1 MIIQVSNWYSDYVW
15 RLYISNQIDIHHEI
29 MLITVKQLILNQ
41 AIDEIID
48 NVCSVSEELDPK
60 NIDDMNRMLKSSKNV
75 FVMGLGRS
83 GLVARAFAMRL
94 MHLGISVY
102 VVGETTTP
110 ALSPEDC
117 LLAISGSGETF
128 SIISAA
134 EIAQKRGTKIIAV
147 TSYVDSTLGKMADLV
162 VHIKGRTKIDSE
174 KNYITRQINGKHQSL
189 SPLGTLFEVTSLIF
203 LDSLIAQL
211 MVEMGKTEEDMKARH
226 TVIE

>member
-1 MIIQVSNWYSDYVW
+1 MYKKSYGFTIIKKT
-15 RLYISNQIDIHHEI
+15 II
-29 MLITVKQLILNQ
+29 MVLILKQLILND
-41 AIDEIID
+41 AIEEILD
-48 NVCSVSEELDPK
+48 NVRSVSAELDPK
-60 NIDDMNRMLKSSKNV
+60 NIEDMTSLLQTSQHV

-110 ALSPEDC
+110 ALTSEDC

-134 EIAQKRGTKIIAV
+134 NIAHKRGTKIIAV
-147 TSYVDSTLGKMADLV
+147 TSYVDSTLGEMADLV
-162 VHIKGRTKIDSE
+162 VHIKGRTKIDAE
-174 KNYITRQINGKHQSL
+174 KNYITRQMNGKHQSL
-189 SPLGTLFEVTSLIF
+189 SPMGTLFEVTSLIF

>member
-1 MIIQVSNWYSDYVW
+1 
-15 RLYISNQIDIHHEI
+15 L
-29 MLITVKQLILNQ
+29 KQLILND
-41 AIDEIID
+41 AIEEILD
-48 NVCSVSEELDPK
+48 NVCSVSAELDPK
-60 NIDDMNRMLKSSKNV
+60 NIEDMTSLLQRSQHV

-110 ALSPEDC
+110 ALTSEDC

-134 EIAQKRGTKIIAV
+134 NIAHKRGTKIIAV
-147 TSYVDSTLGKMADLV
+147 TSYVDSTLGEMADLV

-174 KNYITRQINGKHQSL
+174 KNYITRQMNGKHQSL
-189 SPLGTLFEVTSLIF
+189 SPMGTLFEVTSLIF
-203 LDSLIAQL
+203 LDGLIAQL

>member
-1 MIIQVSNWYSDYVW
+1 MYKKSYGFTIIKKT
-15 RLYISNQIDIHHEI
+15 II
-29 MLITVKQLILNQ
+29 MVLILKQLILND
-41 AIDEIID
+41 AIEEIMD
-48 NVCSVSEELDPK
+48 NVRSVSAELDPK
-60 NIDDMNRMLKSSKNV
+60 NIEDMTSLLRTSQHV

-94 MHLGISVY
+94 MHLEISVY

-110 ALSPEDC
+110 ALTSEDC

-134 EIAQKRGTKIIAV
+134 NIAHKRGTKIIAV
-147 TSYVDSTLGKMADLV
+147 TSYVDSTLGEMADLV
-162 VHIKGRTKIDSE
+162 VHIKGRTKIDAE
-174 KNYITRQINGKHQSL
+174 KNYITRQMNGKHQSL
-189 SPLGTLFEVTSLIF
+189 SPMGTLFEVTSLIF

>member
-1 MIIQVSNWYSDYVW
+1 
-15 RLYISNQIDIHHEI
+15 

-41 AIDEIID
+41 AIEEIVD
-48 NVCSVSEELDPK
+48 NVRSVSEELDPK
-60 NIDDMNRMLKSSKNV
+60 NIEDMTGMLKTSKNV

-110 ALSPEDC
+110 ALTPEDC

-134 EIAQKRGTKIIAV
+134 EIAHKRGTKIVAV
-147 TSYVDSTLGKMADLV
+147 TSYVDSTLGEMADLV
-162 VHIKGRTKIDSE
+162 VHIKGRTKIDLE

-203 LDSLIAQL
+203 LDGLIAQL
-211 MVEMGKTEEDMKARH
+211 MVEMEKTEEDMKARH
-226 TVIE
+226 TLIE

>member
-1 MIIQVSNWYSDYVW
+1 MV
-15 RLYISNQIDIHHEI
+15 L
-29 MLITVKQLILNQ
+29 TVKQLILNE
-41 AIDEIID
+41 AIQEIID
-48 NVCSVSEELDPK
+48 NVLSVSGELDPK
-60 NIDDMNRMLKSSKNV
+60 NIEEMTGLLQSSKNV

-117 LLAISGSGETF
+117 LFAISGSGETF

-134 EIAQKRGTKIIAV
+134 DIAHKRGTKIIAV
-147 TSYVDSTLGKMADLV
+147 TSYVNSTLGEMADLV

-189 SPLGTLFEVTSLIF
+189 SPMGTLFEVTSLIF
-203 LDSLIAQL
+203 LDGLIAQL
-211 MVEMGKTEEDMKARH
+211 MIQMGKTEEDMKARH

>member
-1 MIIQVSNWYSDYVW
+1 MV
-15 RLYISNQIDIHHEI
+15 
-29 MLITVKQLILNQ
+29 LILKQLILND
-41 AIDEIID
+41 AIEEIVD
-48 NVCSVSEELDPK
+48 NVRSVSAELDPK
-60 NIDDMNRMLKSSKNV
+60 SIKDMTSLLQTSQHV

-110 ALSPEDC
+110 ALTGDDC

-134 EIAQKRGTKIIAV
+134 NIAHKRGTKIIAV
-147 TSYVDSTLGKMADLV
+147 TSYVDSTLGEMADLV

-174 KNYITRQINGKHQSL
+174 KNYITRQMNGKHQSL
-189 SPLGTLFEVTSLIF
+189 SPMGTLFEVTSLIF
-203 LDSLIAQL
+203 LDGLIAQL

>member
-1 MIIQVSNWYSDYVW
+1 M
-15 RLYISNQIDIHHEI
+15 
-29 MLITVKQLILNQ
+29 KQLILND
-41 AIDEIID
+41 AIQEIID
-48 NVCSVSEELDPK
+48 NVLSVSGELDPE
-60 NIDDMNRMLKSSKNV
+60 NIEEMTGLLQSSKNV

-134 EIAQKRGTKIIAV
+134 EIAHKRGTKIIAV
-147 TSYVDSTLGKMADLV
+147 TSYVDSTLGEMADLV

-174 KNYITRQINGKHQSL
+174 RNYITRQINGKHQSL
-189 SPLGTLFEVTSLIF
+189 SPMGTLFEVTSLIF
-203 LDSLIAQL
+203 LDGLIAQL
-211 MVEMGKTEEDMKARH
+211 MIEMGKTEEDMKARH
-226 TVIE
+226 TLIE

>member
-1 MIIQVSNWYSDYVW
+1 
-15 RLYISNQIDIHHEI
+15 
-29 MLITVKQLILNQ
+29 MLTVKQLILNE
-41 AIDEIID
+41 AIQEIVD
-48 NVCSVSEELDPK
+48 NVLSVSEELDPE
-60 NIDDMNRMLKSSKNV
+60 NIKDMTHQLRTSKNV

-94 MHLGISVY
+94 MHLEISVY

-110 ALSPEDC
+110 ALTSEDC
-117 LLAISGSGETF
+117 FLAISGSGETF

-134 EIAQKRGTKIIAV
+134 EIAQRRGTKIIAV

-203 LDSLIAQL
+203 LDGLIAQL
-211 MVEMGKTEEDMKARH
+211 MVDMGKTEEDMKARH
-226 TVIE
+226 TLIE

>member
-1 MIIQVSNWYSDYVW
+1 MV
-15 RLYISNQIDIHHEI
+15 
-29 MLITVKQLILNQ
+29 LILKQLILND
-41 AIDEIID
+41 AIEEILD
-48 NVCSVSEELDPK
+48 NVRSVSAELDPE
-60 NIDDMNRMLKSSKNV
+60 NIEDMTGLLQTSQHV

-110 ALSPEDC
+110 ALTSDDC

-134 EIAQKRGTKIIAV
+134 NIAHKRGTKIIAV
-147 TSYVDSTLGKMADLV
+147 TSYVDSTLGEMSDLV
-162 VHIKGRTKIDSE
+162 VHIKGRTKIDAE
-174 KNYITRQINGKHQSL
+174 KNYITRQMNGKHQSL
-189 SPLGTLFEVTSLIF
+189 SPMGTLFEVTSLIF
-203 LDSLIAQL
+203 LDGLIAQL